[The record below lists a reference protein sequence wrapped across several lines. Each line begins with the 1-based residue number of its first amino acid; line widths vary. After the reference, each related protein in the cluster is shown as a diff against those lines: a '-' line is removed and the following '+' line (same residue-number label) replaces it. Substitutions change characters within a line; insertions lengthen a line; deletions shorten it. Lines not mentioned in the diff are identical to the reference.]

1 MRLGAQ
7 LTLHLREATKASV
20 APPVADLG
28 GYSRASRGAQDGVLE
43 FEVIPSRWIFFK
55 G

>member
-1 MRLGAQ
+1 MRLAAR
-7 LTLHLREATKASV
+7 LTLHLREMVKAHV
-20 APPVADLG
+20 TPPVADLG
-28 GYSRASRGAQDGVLE
+28 GYSRAGQGAQDGVLE